1 MSRIGKQIIIIPQ
14 GTEVKV
20 SDGVIS
26 VKGKGG
32 ELRKKLHPSIT
43 VEIDGAELKVIPLND
58 SRETFALWGTFASII
73 KSLIEGVNNGFK
85 KELILEGVGYKV
97 NVQGSVV
104 VLEVGFSHKV
114 EMQIPE
120 GLNVTAEKNL
130 ITVTGIDKEKVGQF
144 ASEIRA
150 VKKPEPYKGKGIRY
164 SDEVIRRKEGKRAA

>member
-58 SRETFALWGTFASII
+58 SREAFALWGTFASII